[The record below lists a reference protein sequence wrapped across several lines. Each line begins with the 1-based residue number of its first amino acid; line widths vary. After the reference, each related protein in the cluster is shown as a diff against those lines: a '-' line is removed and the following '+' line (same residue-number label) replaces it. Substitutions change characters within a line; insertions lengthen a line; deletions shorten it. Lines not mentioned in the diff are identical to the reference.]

1 MAGHLNPECVCAC
14 SISILRFTHNSVH
27 QEVGVTRNIAPANLP
42 QCDLHAPTHYAVEK
56 HSQIAQCGAS
66 AGMGGAQAM
75 QFAAAARVA
84 LGTTPP
90 RPLSLVEGGVVAP
103 LFLSGMAPHL
113 DLSARDSKLPAIII
127 LLRAQHVQRSTLEQ
141 DPLEI
146 TLRMPRPCPTR
157 AETPSS

>member
-1 MAGHLNPECVCAC
+1 MRVLDQHTPV
-14 SISILRFTHNSVH
+14 
-27 QEVGVTRNIAPANLP
+27 
-42 QCDLHAPTHYAVEK
+42 
-56 HSQIAQCGAS
+56 HSQQRAPGGRGYSQYSTSKFATMRPACANSLRSGEALADCAVRCIRWHGWRASDAVCGGS
-66 AGMGGAQAM
+66 KGCTWHH
-75 QFAAAARVA
+75 F
-84 LGTTPP
+84 P

-146 TLRMPRPCPTR
+146 TLHMPRPCPTR
-157 AETPSS
+157 AETPSSQASAWI